1 MQLLEIQSSVRQDRS
16 SSRTLAS
23 KFIFQWQ
30 SFHPEAQYQLRDI
43 GQQPPALIT
52 ADWVTANLAPVS
64 DQTEETKALL
74 AESDALIAELFAAD
88 LIVLGVPMY
97 NFGIPAHLKA
107 YFDNVIRV
115 GRTVEYNRD
124 TSTFKGLLT
133 GKKALIISSR
143 AGSYAP
149 GTPTGGMD
157 FCVPYLQFI
166 LNFLGIQAVEY
177 VEVPYQ
183 GMGDKMQQPATETA
197 IARLM
202 ALAQTW

>member
-1 MQLLEIQSSVRQDRS
+1 MQLLEIQSSVRQERS
-16 SSRTLAS
+16 VSRTLVS

-30 SFHPEAQYQLRDI
+30 SFHPEAQHQLRDL

-52 ADWVTANLAPVS
+52 SDWVAANLTPS
-64 DQTEETKALL
+64 PDQTEETKVLL
-74 AESDALIAELFAAD
+74 AESDALIAELFEAD
-88 LIVLGVPMY
+88 RIVLGVPMY
-97 NFGIPAHLKA
+97 NFGVPAHLKA
-107 YFDNVIRV
+107 YFDNVIRM

-124 TSTFKGLLT
+124 TAAFNGLLT

-143 AGSYAP
+143 TGSYAP
-149 GTPTGGMD
+149 GTPAGAMD

-166 LNFLGIQAVEY
+166 LNFLGIQDVEY

-183 GMGDKMQQPATETA
+183 GMGGEIQQQATETA

-202 ALAQTW
+202 ELAKTW

>member
-1 MQLLEIQSSVRQDRS
+1 MQLLEIQSSVRQERS
-16 SSRTLAS
+16 VSRDLVS
-23 KFIFQWQ
+23 KFIYQWQ
-30 SFHPEAQYQLRDI
+30 SYHPEAQYQLRDI

-52 ADWVTANLAPVS
+52 SDWVTANLTPS
-64 DQTEETKALL
+64 ENQTDETKALL

-88 LIVLGVPMY
+88 RIVLGVPMY

-115 GRTVEYNRD
+115 GRTLQFNRE
-124 TSTFKGLLT
+124 TATFNGLLI

-149 GTPTGGMD
+149 GTPAGAMD

-166 LNFLGIQAVEY
+166 LNLLGVQDVEY

-183 GMGDKMQQPATETA
+183 GMGSEMQQQATETA

-202 ALAQTW
+202 ELAKTW

>member
-1 MQLLEIQSSVRQDRS
+1 MQLLEIQSSVRQERS
-16 SSRTLAS
+16 ISRDLVS
-23 KFIFQWQ
+23 KFIYQWQ
-30 SFHPEAQYQLRDI
+30 SYHPEAQHQLRDL

-52 ADWVTANLAPVS
+52 AEWVAANLTPS
-64 DQTEETKALL
+64 LEQTEETTALL
-74 AESDALIAELFAAD
+74 AESDALITELFEAD
-88 LIVLGVPMY
+88 RIVLGVPMY

-107 YFDNVIRV
+107 YFDNIIRV

-124 TSTFKGLLT
+124 TAAFNGLLT

-143 AGSYAP
+143 AGSYAH
-149 GTPTGGMD
+149 GTPAGAMD

-166 LNFLGIQAVEY
+166 LNFLGIQDVEY

-183 GMGDKMQQPATETA
+183 GMGGEMQQQATETA

-202 ALAQTW
+202 ELAKTW

>member
-1 MQLLEIQSSVRQDRS
+1 MNLLEIQSSVRQERS
-16 SSRTLAS
+16 ASHALAS
-23 KFIFQWQ
+23 KFIYHWQ
-30 SFHPEAQYQLRDI
+30 SFHPEARHQVRDI
-43 GQQPPALIT
+43 GQQQPALIT
-52 ADWVTANLAPVS
+52 ADWVAANLTPPQE
-64 DQTEETKALL
+64 QTEGTKALL
-74 AESDALIAELFAAD
+74 AESDALIAELFESD
-88 LIVLGVPMY
+88 RIVIGVPMY

-124 TSTFKGLLT
+124 TTTFNGLLT

-149 GTPTGGMD
+149 GTPSGAMD

-166 LNFLGIQAVEY
+166 LNFLGIQEVEY

-183 GMGDKMQQPATETA
+183 GMGGEMQQQATETA
-197 IARLM
+197 IARLLE
-202 ALAQTW
+202 LAKTW

>member
-1 MQLLEIQSSVRQDRS
+1 MQLLEIQSSVRQERS
-16 SSRTLAS
+16 ISRTLAS
-23 KFIFQWQ
+23 KFIYQWQ
-30 SFHPEAQYQLRDI
+30 SFHPEAQYQIRDI
-43 GQQPPALIT
+43 GQQQPALIT
-52 ADWVTANLAPVS
+52 ANWVAANLTPS
-64 DQTEETKALL
+64 ENQTDDTKAQL
-74 AESDALIAELFAAD
+74 AESDTFIAELFECD
-88 LIVLGVPMY
+88 RIVLGVPMY

-115 GRTVEYNRD
+115 GRTVDYNRD
-124 TSTFKGLLT
+124 TASFSGLLT

-149 GTPTGGMD
+149 ETPAGAMD

-166 LNFLGIQAVEY
+166 LKFLGIQDVEY

-183 GMGDKMQQPATETA
+183 GMGGEMQQQATETA

-202 ALAQTW
+202 ELAKTW

>member
-1 MQLLEIQSSVRQDRS
+1 MKLLEIQSSVRQDKS

-23 KFIFQWQ
+23 KFIYQWR
-30 SFHPEAQYQLRDI
+30 SIHPDAQYDIRDV
-43 GQQPPALIT
+43 GENHPALINS
-52 ADWVTANLAPVS
+52 DWVTANLTPS
-64 DQTEETKALL
+64 DQQTEETKALL
-74 AESDALIAELFAAD
+74 SESDILIEELFQAD
-88 LIVLGVPMY
+88 RIVLGVPMY

-115 GRTVEYNRD
+115 GRTVQYNRD
-124 TSTFKGLLT
+124 TATFNGLLT

-149 GTPTGGMD
+149 GTPAGAMD
-157 FCVPYLQFI
+157 FCVSYLQFI
-166 LNFLGIQAVEY
+166 LNFLGIQDVDY

-183 GMGDKMQQPATETA
+183 GMGGEMQQQATEAA

-202 ALAQTW
+202 ELAKTW